1 MGFVLFIDCSWSRK
15 AHGRRPPAGDASL
28 FHGVAKLLDG
38 FDFVQTRGIWRGF
51 GTQRAWLCDQL
62 KVFVSQS
69 LDGAADVN
77 GDLAL
82 FGSEG
87 QPT

>member
-1 MGFVLFIDCSWSRK
+1 MR
-15 AHGRRPPAGDASL
+15 DASL
-28 FHGVAKLLDG
+28 FHCIAKLLDG

-69 LDGAADVN
+69 LHGVMEVN
-77 GDLAL
+77 
-82 FGSEG
+82 
-87 QPT
+87 